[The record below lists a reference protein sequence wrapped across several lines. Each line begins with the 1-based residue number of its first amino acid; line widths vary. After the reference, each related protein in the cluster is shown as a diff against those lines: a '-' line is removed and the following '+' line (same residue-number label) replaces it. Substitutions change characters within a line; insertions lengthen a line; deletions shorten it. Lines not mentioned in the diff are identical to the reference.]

1 MRFGLYLKGGG
12 AKGAF
17 QAGLL
22 CALWQRGVT
31 YSVIA
36 GTSIGA
42 INGWYVLHNAYK
54 ELEELYLNL
63 SETNT
68 DEKLS
73 GKTIDNSF
81 LMDKVRQLDGNQ
93 DPPVEAF
100 YVNYCQVINGE
111 LKEKVENLKGRDKEF
126 AMERITWSSLLPYN
140 LPEMT
145 MTEFMDY
152 ALTNQLAETF
162 KADVADHVYDGL
174 NLDGGMI
181 NNSLI
186 KNVFDHP
193 SERVICIGYNGTREE
208 YLDDLPDLAVSD
220 REKIIYVASDNP
232 FLVSDT
238 YNFTPKFLKERF
250 KEGYKKGMDFS
261 LLKLTSR

>member
-54 ELEELYLNL
+54 ELEELYLDLTEN
-63 SETNT
+63 SF

-73 GKTIDNSF
+73 GLTIENSF
-81 LMDKVRQLDGNQ
+81 LMDKVRRLDGTV
-93 DPPVEAF
+93 DPLVDAF
-100 YVNYCQVINGE
+100 YVNYCQVNNGV
-111 LKEKVENLKGRDKEF
+111 LKEKIENLKGKDNES
-126 AMERITWSSLLPYN
+126 AIERITWSSLLPYN

-145 MTEFMDY
+145 MSEFMAY
-152 ALTNQLAETF
+152 AETTKLDEKF
-162 KADVADHVYDGL
+162 KADLAQHVYDGM

-181 NNSLI
+181 NNILI
-186 KNVFDHP
+186 KNVFEHAN
-193 SERVICIGYNGTREE
+193 ERVICIGYSGTRDE
-208 YLDDLPDLAVSD
+208 YLADLTDLAVSD

-238 YNFTPKFLKERF
+238 YNFTPKFLKDRF

-261 LLKLTSR
+261 LLKLTSS